1 MGLSNLATQ
10 GVTGCVDTTISAAND
25 SIVDDTIDAISDDLS
40 FYQPIQLTRF
50 LMISCPPI
58 DAISHYQKHIFTDYA
73 FLPAATRSAMTR
85 YAKRNQWC

>member
-40 FYQPIQLTRF
+40 CYQSTQLTRF
-50 LMISCPPI
+50 LMIC
-58 DAISHYQKHIFTDYA
+58 
-73 FLPAATRSAMTR
+73 
-85 YAKRNQWC
+85 